1 MSDFG
6 AWVLLL
12 GRLLFIVNFASAAF
26 FHFSKGEMAAGYAKQ
41 MGFPIPALGAWPS
54 GVWLAAGSLSVA
66 LGIWPDLGALLL
78 AGFPIP
84 AALWIHPYWKIEDPD
99 QKQAQQMNFLRNV
112 TYVGAGLALFAFFAT
127 FGHGLALTIT
137 DALFDLRP

>member
-12 GRLLFIVNFASAAF
+12 GRLLFVVYFANAAV
-26 FHFSKGEMAAGYAKQ
+26 FHISKGEMAAGYAKQ
-41 MGFPIPALGAWPS
+41 MGFPAPALGAWPS
-54 GVWLAAGSLSVA
+54 GVWLAAGAVSV
-66 LGIWPDLGALLL
+66 LFGIWADLGALLI

-84 AALWIHPYWKIEDPD
+84 AALWIHPFWKIEDPN
-99 QKQAQQMNFLRNV
+99 QKQTEMMNFLRNV

-137 DALFDLRP
+137 DPLFDLRP

>member
-12 GRLLFIVNFASAAF
+12 GRLLFVVSFASAAA
-26 FHFSKGEMAAGYAKQ
+26 FHFSKGEMASGYAKQ
-41 MGFPIPALGAWPS
+41 MGFPIPVLGAWPS
-54 GVWLAAGSLSVA
+54 GVWLGAGALSVA

-84 AALWIHPYWKIEDPD
+84 AALWIHPFWKIEDPN
-99 QKQAQQMNFLRNV
+99 QKQQQQMNFLRNV

-127 FGHGLALTIT
+127 FGHGLDLTIT
-137 DALFDLRP
+137 DPLFDLRP